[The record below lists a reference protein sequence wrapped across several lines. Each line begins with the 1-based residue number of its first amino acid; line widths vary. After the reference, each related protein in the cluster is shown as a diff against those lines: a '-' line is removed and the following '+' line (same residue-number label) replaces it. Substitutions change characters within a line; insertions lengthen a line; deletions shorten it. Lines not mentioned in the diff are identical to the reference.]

1 MPSIYKDIDVDVDI
15 DVNEFVDE
23 CTEWEIK
30 KLIKKLIEDGYLT
43 SELSSTKENNLMD
56 DDYTKALNKLQSK
69 RVYLTL
75 EEEEFIKQ
83 LANKY

>member
-1 MPSIYKDIDVDVDI
+1 MPVIYKDIDVDVDI

-23 CTEWEIK
+23 CTEWEIE
-30 KLIKKLIEDGYLT
+30 KLIEKLTEDGYLT
-43 SELSSTKENNLMD
+43 SELSPNLMD

-75 EEEEFIKQ
+75 EEEEIICKI
-83 LANKY
+83 ANRF